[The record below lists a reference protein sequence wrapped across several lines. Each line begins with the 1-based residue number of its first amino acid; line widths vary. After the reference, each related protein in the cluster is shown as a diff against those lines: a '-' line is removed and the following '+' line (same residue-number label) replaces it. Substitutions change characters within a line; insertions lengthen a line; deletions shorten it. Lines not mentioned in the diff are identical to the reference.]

1 MPKKKWNTCYPLFF
15 SVHIV
20 QWIVLTSTADEST
33 RRVVKREGCLT
44 GVLRGKGIE
53 RKTNGGNIN
62 PAKTKVYLA
71 DLTFPCAR
79 SRVCSPRSVFSSL
92 RNGSFG
98 KKRNGNIGKIAFVG
112 VPGVHLVSA
121 DRRARQGS
129 EGTGSSG

>member
-1 MPKKKWNTCYPLFF
+1 MSKIKIYIYLSFSFFF
-15 SVHIV
+15 SAHRSVNRSHLEPPNRGG
-20 QWIVLTSTADEST
+20 WCRGRSK
-33 RRVVKREGCLT
+33 RVF
-44 GVLRGKGIE
+44 RGKGIE

-62 PAKTKVYLA
+62 PAKTKVSLA